1 MAINDFVRRSIQIVG
16 GGIAQS
22 TTDYF
27 DSAIS
32 FTNDVKEIMDMGR
45 QMGSDGVKKFNE
57 LKNSGILKK
66 TRDWFYNEGGMFGD
80 FDFDDDDFDAGFEI
94 ESADSESKE
103 SSKPL
108 SKDMMTDIAKK
119 QTGAMYKA
127 LGRQADLQIANTAE
141 IISTINT
148 RTAEL
153 TASVNN
159 VNNTLIQI
167 GKRLDLIVEWTSAR
181 TKKEEQEKRQ
191 AGILDYGGGISL
203 SGVVN
208 KAKENAED
216 SMLGTFLSI
225 GKTMLGSGMM
235 TPEMVMSMI
244 LSQTILD
251 KKWDKLGKKSINDIG
266 EFINDTVDEV
276 IQNTMTKILTS
287 KNSVLETIFE
297 DIISRNVSKNYQSY
311 ASNQYNDKPAVF
323 DGMTR
328 KSIISVIPGYL
339 NEILKAVSKDGIG
352 REIDNKGNLTKNKS
366 NHFISTISENYFRAG
381 SVDYRVQES
390 MAERTRLTSKEVQ
403 NAMRALTGSWVWYM
417 YGSDRTLL
425 NIGEVKDVSA
435 ESTAAVINEAARMM
449 AETDPKHRSIG
460 EWKLLFHGIVEKI
473 PEFEYRKNIQ
483 QTAERSHKALV
494 EGARG
499 LHGNQYKYV
508 DRSAFEQGWR
518 KSFSDF
524 NRDVEFHEPEAKPTQ
539 ISSNSNQIQPSTSDY
554 VAGILHRLNTGINVF
569 VTGQASARNS
579 QREPYKPITI
589 TKAIKTIVANT
600 TSTTPTTTVS
610 PAPAVPNPIDV
621 LGDAVKNKK
630 NEKLYNEAPDAIKE
644 LYDIPFSE
652 RTKDQQK
659 QISDWEHDYKKE
671 HKRFT
676 LKGHAVNPIALIPED
691 STLRKSISEVVKD
704 VIPDSLKDIFSKG
717 KEKVLKTEIGQKAA
731 DKINQLDE
739 KATNKL
745 FGEVTTV
752 DGNTTRSGG
761 LIQKGIDKAKDKYT
775 SASDRLTELATNV
788 TPTSVLKSR
797 TEKLINEYGPDKEFD
812 ESDKNALHMQA
823 ISSMM
828 NVAMSDGSM
837 SNIDEQTLYRE
848 INSIDDPDIQKQ
860 LKQSV
865 IPLMKR
871 NSKSDDKQTKQG
883 DNTLGKL
890 GKLLFGGFKMAIV
903 PIITYVRIVLWSVFK
918 IIKTGVTTILKFG
931 LRGIKKG
938 LINIKTGMKNVAN
951 GVTKMFVPL
960 ASVAK
965 QAINVT
971 YAVATKIN
979 DFVKTMNE
987 KLTDVFSKVKETI
1000 SAKFGDLFK
1009 EKEDT
1014 SQNEGDENKSVVGKV
1029 KDKLSNINQ
1038 KVGEAVSQHSLG
1050 FGRGFVK
1057 ALRDRKEAQSKA
1069 KLKEEAAPIKEGIET
1084 SEIGKDLK
1092 AALESE
1098 DGKKGWFKKITSLLQ
1113 GIFDKTPDKKET
1125 DKLETKTDIKND
1137 ETQKATDATQKTE
1150 KTSEESTTS
1159 EGSGKTKSS
1168 KKSTTKTPAASGAAT
1183 GGASGGGGLKGAMG
1197 KIGGA
1202 IKGGATSVLEGI
1214 GEAVGGLTS
1223 IMGGLLQVVLS
1234 IVMSLEG
1241 FKALTNLVMDILKE
1255 SLEPLN
1261 EAFQAI
1267 TKAIKPILKQLGG
1280 IIKQLAEFIVVIVD
1294 AVVDVIK
1301 PIITDV
1307 VQPVLEVVAPLL
1319 QSIIECLT
1327 PLLKIVGILLKVI
1340 MAPLMGLFKFVLL
1353 PILKI
1358 IGDVVQIIMGVL
1370 QTGFGLIM
1378 MGIGAIIAAFGG
1390 LISLVGKIPML
1401 GAAGNVG
1408 EGILNT
1414 GKDMMEQGKGFVTSG
1429 KDAVVQGVKNY
1440 ILDGANMLSLGAVN
1454 EATGKND
1461 ESEQKQTKQIE
1472 AAENSDTV
1480 QNTYANGDIT
1490 NIYNTYGGEY
1500 QRGMGGYLNMN
1511 QRGCGPIALADMYN
1525 RNTNGGINARSLAG
1539 SMYGNGTYDPR
1550 RGTSVGGYIESARSL
1565 GMHLTPGKVTQQSLK
1580 YASPNHPITVV
1591 GSGSDYGT
1599 RNGNNHFMNVI
1610 GTDHHGGA
1618 YVSNPL
1624 TGRIDRKPASTVAGS
1639 AVVGLYGS
1647 GDEADGSYTFPD
1659 AIKEAFKKLKEEAAK
1674 ILGLFSME
1682 KSDEEEIEDSLN
1694 SEKKKEAVEQAKKQ
1708 LGDKYS
1714 EYEKKAK
1721 AAAFDDFK
1729 MKYPQKDGESDEDY
1743 EKRFENWWENTCN
1756 QSEYIAKTKILDAA
1770 SSDQKDAW
1778 STISKTSEDMVNA
1791 YAGDDGLFN
1800 QLGKAYTDL
1809 NSNISSLGS
1818 SSGSGGGSGYF
1829 TSDEG
1834 VPLWVPYSDNIEI
1847 TDTNI
1852 NDSPYHS
1859 PLFEF
1864 FAKTMGMNI
1873 GDVKGTGWYS
1883 HYNNPNKE
1891 GVGSSGEEHSG
1902 VDFSDGLDGSKIY
1915 GKPLYATTGGKVE
1928 LKRYQAGGGGNYV
1941 AWRDS
1946 AGKLHWYMHMAEPSP
1961 VNEGDEIQGGDIL
1974 GYVGYTGNVDPAGK
1988 AGTHLHY
1995 SINDST
2001 TSSGSGNRFNPL
2013 MYFKNY
2019 NPTGGLVGGTDTE
2032 KIWAYLTSHGFLPHT
2047 AAAALGNFEVESHN
2061 DPATLEGYYAFDT
2074 GTVQAALRNYDS
2086 MDDYVVN
2093 KLFPYYD
2100 SIGKA
2105 IDKPGYRG
2113 EDGHYYPA
2121 LGLAQWTGSRTRAL
2135 SDYTAAKG
2143 LPWSDLSGQLE
2154 YMNKEFR
2161 DSFSR
2166 TLSAANNSNDV
2177 NTATKLLLDEFE
2189 INPGDKLAERQR
2201 YAKEFYDRYINWTP
2215 ETKKTWTPNN
2225 QGDTS
2230 SGWSLA
2236 NSGADGKRID
2246 NYNQIKT
2253 YDGKNTGDVNA
2264 DGGLNLRADK
2274 NIDSR
2279 SLIIIPNGTNLN
2291 LEASGSPQWF
2301 KTTWGGKTGYV
2312 SSAYILLDRDAQN
2325 EHDYSPTGSSGTYN
2339 GTINSQGDANL
2350 SDGETPIVMGNYN
2363 VKQKDVIKIDNDMWN
2378 ASKWLGKSADERKS
2392 WYDILANIHKGAVQN
2407 PQLTY
2412 TQQYQDA
2419 FTYDYDDHNKVYPD
2433 DPEYWRSL
2441 LMQINSD
2448 KHYMKFGSG
2457 KQSVDLDWDGYKDKA
2472 YWSGTSE
2479 LARYNGKKNVSA
2491 NGKNGVYSNAIKN
2504 RLNTQLNAIKGLRSD
2519 WSNYTGSGDV
2529 SAEDQFWNTYMNWN
2543 NNSPSVISPMS
2554 DGSDTMYDYNSYDN
2568 TSDGVVVNNYSI
2580 TRGEDTDAEK
2590 RVKDVLANTYNV
2602 RSESME
2608 ALLAAILEEL
2618 RKRRD
2623 PRGGNNTNGS
2633 TKLFDERIPTQV
2645 TKLSIG

>member
-159 VNNTLIQI
+159 VNNTIIQI

-339 NEILKAVSKDGIG
+339 NEILKAVSKDGSG

-381 SVDYRVQES
+381 SVDYKVQES

-425 NIGEVKDVSA
+425 NIGEVKDVTA

-524 NRDVEFHEPEAKPTQ
+524 NRDVEFHEPEAKTTQ

-579 QREPYKPITI
+579 QRDPYKPITI

-610 PAPAVPNPIDV
+610 PAPAVQNPIDV

-676 LKGHAVNPIALIPED
+676 LKGQAVNPIALIPED

-704 VIPDSLKDIFSKG
+704 VIPDSVKDIFSKG

-731 DKINQLDE
+731 NKINQLDE

-745 FGEVTTV
+745 FGEVTTT
-752 DGNTTRSGG
+752 DGTTTRSGG

-979 DFVKTMNE
+979 DFVKTMHE

-1009 EKEDT
+1009 KKEDT

-1029 KDKLSNINQ
+1029 KDKLSNINH
-1038 KVGEAVSQHSLG
+1038 KVGDAVSQSAL
-1050 FGRGFVK
+1050 GRGFVK

-1092 AALESE
+1092 SALESE

-1113 GIFDKTPDKKET
+1113 GIFDKTPDKKES
-1125 DKLETKTDIKND
+1125 DVPETKTDIKND
-1137 ETQKATDATQKTE
+1137 ETQKTTDTSQKTE

-1159 EGSGKTKSS
+1159 KSSGKTKSS
-1168 KKSTTKTPAASGAAT
+1168 KKSTTKTPSTPGGAP
-1183 GGASGGGGLKGAMG
+1183 GGASGGGGLKGAVS

-1440 ILDGANMLSLGAVN
+1440 ILDGTNMLSLGAVN

-1461 ESEQKQTKQIE
+1461 ESEQNQTKQIE

-1580 YASPNHPITVV
+1580 SASPNHPITVV

-1721 AAAFDDFK
+1721 AYAFDDFK
-1729 MKYPQKDGESDEDY
+1729 IKYPQKDGESDEDY
-1743 EKRFENWWENTCN
+1743 DKRFENWWENTCN

-1770 SSDQKDAW
+1770 STDQKDAW
-1778 STISKTSEDMVNA
+1778 STISKTSEEMVNA

-1800 QLGKAYTDL
+1800 KLGNAYTDL

-1818 SSGSGGGSGYF
+1818 SSGSGGSGYF

-1891 GVGSSGEEHSG
+1891 GVGSAGEEHPG
-1902 VDFSDGLDGSKIY
+1902 VDFSDGLNGSKIY

-1974 GYVGYTGNVDPAGK
+1974 GYVGYSGNVDPAGK

-2001 TSSGSGNRFNPL
+2001 TSSGAGNRFNPL

-2047 AAAALGNFEVESHN
+2047 AAAAMGNFEVESHN
-2061 DPATLEGYYAFDT
+2061 DPATPEGYYAFDT
-2074 GTVQAALRNYDS
+2074 GTVQAALRDYDS

-2100 SIGKA
+2100 RSGKSIN
-2105 IDKPGYRG
+2105 KPGYRG
-2113 EDGHYYPA
+2113 DDGHYYPGI
-2121 LGLAQWTGSRTRAL
+2121 GLAQWTGSRSRAL
-2135 SDYTAAKG
+2135 SDYTVAKG
-2143 LPWSDLSGQLE
+2143 LPWSDLAGQLD
-2154 YMNKEFR
+2154 YLNKEVGE
-2161 DSFSR
+2161 SYSR

-2177 NTATKLLLDEFE
+2177 NAATELWLSGFE
-2189 INPGDKLAERQR
+2189 VNPGDKLAERQR

-2215 ETKKTWTPNN
+2215 ETKKTWNPNN
-2225 QGDTS
+2225 QGDMS

-2236 NSGADGKRID
+2236 NSAADGKRID
-2246 NYNQIKT
+2246 NCNQIKT
-2253 YDGKNTGDVNA
+2253 FDGKNTGDVNA
-2264 DGGLNLRADK
+2264 EGGLNLRADK
-2274 NIDSR
+2274 NVDST

-2312 SSAYILLDRDAQN
+2312 SSAYILLDRDSQN
-2325 EHDYSPTGSSGTYN
+2325 EQDYSPAGSSGTYN
-2339 GTINSQGDANL
+2339 GTINSLGDANL
-2350 SDGETPIVMGNYN
+2350 ADGETPIVMGDYG
-2363 VKQKDVIKIDNDMWN
+2363 VKQNGSNNNETVVVKSKIPWEASDPKWDSSWYFNQKNYSEFLTQDSKNPKSGGPLYDLEDMSDLLFSQN
-2378 ASKWLGKSADERKS
+2378 GNNEYGKNLERKYG
-2392 WYDILANIHKGAVQN
+2392 YDTDEVL
-2407 PQLTY
+2407 
-2412 TQQYQDA
+2412 
-2419 FTYDYDDHNKVYPD
+2419 
-2433 DPEYWRSL
+2433 
-2441 LMQINSD
+2441 
-2448 KHYMKFGSG
+2448 
-2457 KQSVDLDWDGYKDKA
+2457 
-2472 YWSGTSE
+2472 
-2479 LARYNGKKNVSA
+2479 KKMR
-2491 NGKNGVYSNAIKN
+2491 KNGYTAKDWLKLRKQYIAPDKKANKN
-2504 RLNTQLNAIKGLRSD
+2504 LFPASLENLHYAM
-2519 WSNYTGSGDV
+2519 YGSGDV
-2529 SAEDQFWNTYMNWN
+2529 STEDQFWNTYMNWN
-2543 NNSPSVISPMS
+2543 NNSPSVLSPMS

-2590 RVKDVLANTYNV
+2590 RVKAALANTYNV

-2608 ALLAAILEEL
+2608 ALLVAILEEL